1 VLIVATRTIVGTA
14 STVIV
19 VGTASAAIIVRAA
32 SAAIIVRA
40 ASAAIIV
47 RAASTAIIVRGRVR
61 PTAAIVVA
69 TGSGIT
75 ATTFEGDRNLA
86 VVQRGIVE
94 GANSVLSFVGRAI
107 LDDTAA

>member
-1 VLIVATRTIVGTA
+1 MIVLIVATRTIVGAA

-19 VGTASAAIIVRAA
+19 VGTAST
-32 SAAIIVRA
+32 
-40 ASAAIIV
+40 AIIV

-75 ATTFEGDRNLA
+75 ATTFESDRNLA